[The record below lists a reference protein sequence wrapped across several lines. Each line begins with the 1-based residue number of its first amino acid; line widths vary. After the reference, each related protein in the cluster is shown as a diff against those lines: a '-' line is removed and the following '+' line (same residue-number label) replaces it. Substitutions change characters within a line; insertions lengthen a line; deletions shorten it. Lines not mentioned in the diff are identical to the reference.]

1 MGTIFSINS
10 RKWCENRRKQEG
22 LILFD
27 RNGRHKENPQP
38 YRNDWGI
45 ETLSSGRRLL
55 QEIEDLFNRKI
66 DAIYEKSAFI
76 ADYSPRKSSCALPK
90 DRIGD
95 PR

>member
-1 MGTIFSINS
+1 MGTNFPLNS
-10 RKWCENRRKQEG
+10 CKWRENRRKQEG
-22 LILFD
+22 LKLFD
-27 RNGRHKENPQP
+27 RSRRHKENPQP

>member
-10 RKWCENRRKQEG
+10 RKWRENRRKQEG
-22 LILFD
+22 LKLFD
-27 RNGRHKENPQP
+27 RSGRHKENPQP

-45 ETLSSGRRLL
+45 DV
-55 QEIEDLFNRKI
+55 II
-66 DAIYEKSAFI
+66 EKSAFI

-90 DRIGD
+90 VRIGD

>member
-1 MGTIFSINS
+1 MGTNFPLNS
-10 RKWCENRRKQEG
+10 CKWRENRRKQEG
-22 LILFD
+22 LKLFD
-27 RNGRHKENPQP
+27 RSGRHKKNPQP